1 MRAFVC
7 RRCRELAPFESQECR
22 RCGALLG
29 FDPVSANLEPLHP
42 AGPGL
47 VRFDPGCGADNPN
60 ADNPN
65 AGNPNG
71 GNPNS
76 DNRWA
81 RCSRSALADCN
92 WLVPIAEAGKPCL
105 SCRLTLNLPPK
116 GDEEYRDAYS
126 KAEQAKRRLIF
137 QLRQLDLPLT
147 GRDEDPEAGLAFELL
162 ASDRHVV
169 TGHEN
174 GIVTID
180 LNETDDAFRE
190 QTRAQFG
197 EPYRTLLGHF
207 RHEVGHYY
215 WARLIAKTYGD
226 GARPGRRT
234 GHRAGGPAA
243 GCWLEEARCL
253 FGDDRVDYEAARDA
267 HYAKGPSLDWGE
279 NHVSAYAAM
288 HPLEDWAETF
298 AHYLHIWDAVQTA
311 ASFGVLVGGPV
322 DDRTGRRDPAKASA
336 PSEDT
341 AFLEGFDAVIA
352 DWLPL
357 TLALNALN
365 RSLGKDDLYPF
376 ELPPAVI
383 AKLAFVH
390 RVITSSQ

>member
-7 RRCRELAPFESQECR
+7 RRCRELVPFESQECR

-29 FDPVSANLEPLHP
+29 FDPSSAELGPLQA

-47 VRFDPGCGADNPN
+47 VRFDSSGGGDGAGQD
-60 ADNPN
+60 D
-65 AGNPNG
+65 
-71 GNPNS
+71 
-76 DNRWA
+76 RLA
-81 RCSRSALADCN
+81 RCSRSTLADCN
-92 WLVPIAEAGKPCL
+92 WLVPIAEAGKPCI

-126 KAEQAKRRLIF
+126 IAESAKRRLVF
-137 QLRQLDLPLT
+137 QLRQLDLPLV
-147 GRDEDPEAGLAFELL
+147 GRDEDPDEGLAFELL

-174 GIVTID
+174 GVVTID

-215 WARLIAKTYGD
+215 WARLIARPYPDAGRT
-226 GARPGRRT
+226 ARRADRAAACRGGTPAPGR
-234 GHRAGGPAA
+234 G
-243 GCWLEEARCL
+243 WLDEARCL
-253 FGDDRVDYEAARDA
+253 FGDDRMDYEAAREA
-267 HYAKGPSLDWGE
+267 HYAKGPGTDWGE

-311 ASFGVLVGGPV
+311 ASFGVLVVGPV

-336 PSEDT
+336 PSEET
-341 AFLEGFDAVIA
+341 AFLEGFDAVIS

-383 AKLAFVH
+383 GKLSFVH
-390 RVITSSQ
+390 KVITSA

>member
-7 RRCRELAPFESQECR
+7 RRCRELVPFESQECR

-29 FDPVSANLEPLHP
+29 FDPFSASLEPLQP

-47 VRFDPGCGADNPN
+47 VRFDLDGTVR
-60 ADNPN
+60 
-65 AGNPNG
+65 G
-71 GNPNS
+71 GS
-76 DNRWA
+76 RDDRWA
-81 RCSRSALADCN
+81 RCARSAVADCN
-92 WLVPIAEAGKPCL
+92 WLVPFVGAGKPCI

-126 KAEQAKRRLIF
+126 KAEMAKRRLVF
-137 QLRQLDLPLT
+137 QLRQLDLPLI
-147 GRDEDPEAGLAFELL
+147 GRDEDPEQGLAFELL

-174 GIVTID
+174 GVVTID

-215 WARLIAKTYGD
+215 WARLIADRYRGNRSRGD
-226 GARPGRRT
+226 RRRDGVRGGGR
-234 GHRAGGPAA
+234 AVGGN
-243 GCWLEEARCL
+243 WLDEARTI
-253 FGDDRVDYEAARDA
+253 FGDDRVDYEAALET
-267 HYAKGPSLDWGE
+267 HYAKGPGPDWGE

-311 ASFGVLVGGPV
+311 ASFGVLVVGPV

-390 RVITSSQ
+390 KVITSTQ

>member
-7 RRCRELAPFESQECR
+7 RRCRELVPFESRECR
-22 RCGALLG
+22 RCGAILG
-29 FDPVSANLEPLHP
+29 FDLSSANLGPLQP

-47 VRFDPGCGADNPN
+47 VRFDPD
-60 ADNPN
+60 
-65 AGNPNG
+65 G
-71 GNPNS
+71 GTT
-76 DNRWA
+76 DTGRDGRWA
-81 RCSRSALADCN
+81 RCSRSILADCN
-92 WLVPIAEAGKPCL
+92 WLVPIAEAGKACM

-126 KAEQAKRRLIF
+126 KAEMAKRRLVF
-137 QLRQLDLPLT
+137 QLHQLDLPLV
-147 GRDEDPEAGLAFELL
+147 GRDEDPDEGLAFELL
-162 ASDRHVV
+162 AGHRHVV

-174 GIVTID
+174 GVITID

-215 WARLIAKTYGD
+215 WARLVARANREAGPGGD
-226 GARPGRRT
+226 PPDRDAACG
-234 GHRAGGPAA
+234 AGGPSS
-243 GCWLEEARCL
+243 GGRWLDEARSL
-253 FGDDRVDYEAARDA
+253 FGDDRVDYEAAREA
-267 HYAKGPSLDWGE
+267 HYAKGPGYDWGE

-311 ASFGVLVGGPV
+311 ASFGVLVVGPV

-336 PSEDT
+336 PSEET
-341 AFLEGFDAVIA
+341 AFLEGFDAVIS

-390 RVITSSQ
+390 RVITSSSQ

>member
-7 RRCRELAPFESQECR
+7 RRCRELVPFESQECR

-29 FDPVSANLEPLHP
+29 FDPFSANLEPLYP

-47 VRFDPGCGADNPN
+47 VRFDPG
-60 ADNPN
+60 
-65 AGNPNG
+65 NG
-71 GNPNS
+71 SDDPS
-76 DNRWA
+76 RDNRWA
-81 RCSRSALADCN
+81 RCGRSALADCN
-92 WLVPIAEAGKPCL
+92 WLVPVAEAGKPCM

-126 KAEQAKRRLIF
+126 KAEMAKRRLIF
-137 QLRQLDLPLT
+137 QLRQLDLPVT
-147 GRDEDPEAGLAFELL
+147 GQDEDPEGGLAFELL

-169 TGHEN
+169 TGHQN
-174 GIVTID
+174 GVVTID

-215 WARLIAKTYGD
+215 WARLIAKTYPGGD
-226 GARPGRRT
+226 GAGRRA
-234 GHRAGGPAA
+234 GHRAGGSGA

-253 FGDDRVDYEAARDA
+253 FGDDGLDYEAAREA
-267 HYAKGPSLDWGE
+267 HYAKGPGPDWGE

-311 ASFGVLVGGPV
+311 ASFGVLVVGPV

-390 RVITSSQ
+390 KVITSSQ